1 LICPVTTE
9 QLVDRLT
16 QQRALAGVPREQLK
30 WLAERGRL
38 VQLDKG
44 GLLTSKSGP
53 VLGLYVVLSGHLSIM
68 VDRGSG
74 PHKLMEWQPGDVT
87 GMLPYSRLVS
97 PPGDV
102 RAEIPT
108 ELLLVPREEFPAL
121 IHECYELTST
131 LVHVMIDR
139 ARHFTTSDL
148 QEEKM
153 SSLGKLAAGLAH
165 ELNNPASAVARS
177 ADGLTRRLSDVESAA
192 RALGALR
199 LTDAQQTAVDRARDL
214 CLAARG
220 ATFGHSPLAQADL
233 EDVITDWLERR
244 NINVTSAYSLAGSDV
259 TIEALDQLAEGIQ
272 GETLEVAIRWLVACC
287 TTYQLSSEIEAAAR
301 KIYNLVAAVKGFTYM
316 DQATMPKPVDLSKG
330 LTDTLAVLNG
340 KARGRSVAVSVD
352 VEADLPRISG
362 YGGELNQVWAN
373 LIDNALD
380 VAKQDVSITARRQ
393 GDSVVVGVVDD
404 GPGVPA
410 EIRERIFDPFFTTKA
425 VGQGTGLG
433 LDIARR
439 IVRHHRGEIAVQST
453 PGRTEFTVTL
463 PIADGAG

>member
-1 LICPVTTE
+1 MTTE
-9 QLVDRLT
+9 QLVDRLA

-30 WLAERGRL
+30 WLAERGHL
-38 VQLDKG
+38 VELDKG

-102 RAEIPT
+102 RAEMPT
-108 ELLLVPREEFPAL
+108 ELLLVRREEFPAL
-121 IHECYELTST
+121 IHECYELTSN

-153 SSLGKLAAGLAH
+153 ASLGKLAAGLAH
-165 ELNNPASAVARS
+165 ELNNPASAVTRS
-177 ADGLTRRLSDVESAA
+177 ADGLTRRLSDVESTA
-192 RALGALR
+192 RELGALR
-199 LTDAQQTAVDRARDL
+199 LTNAQQAAVDRARDL

-233 EDVITDWLERR
+233 EDVITEWLERR

-259 TIEALDQLAEGIQ
+259 TVEALDQLAEGIQ
-272 GETLEVAIRWLVACC
+272 GEEALEVAIRWLIACC
-287 TTYQLSSEIEAAAR
+287 TTYQLASEIEAAAR

-340 KARGRSVAVSVD
+340 KARSRSVAVSVD
-352 VEADLPRISG
+352 VPADLPRISG
-362 YGGELNQVWAN
+362 YGESSTRSGLTSSTTRWTSRNRTCR
-373 LIDNALD
+373 L
-380 VAKQDVSITARRQ
+380 RR
-393 GDSVVVGVVDD
+393 SV
-404 GPGVPA
+404 
-410 EIRERIFDPFFTTKA
+410 RW
-425 VGQGTGLG
+425 
-433 LDIARR
+433 
-439 IVRHHRGEIAVQST
+439 T
-453 PGRTEFTVTL
+453 P
-463 PIADGAG
+463 